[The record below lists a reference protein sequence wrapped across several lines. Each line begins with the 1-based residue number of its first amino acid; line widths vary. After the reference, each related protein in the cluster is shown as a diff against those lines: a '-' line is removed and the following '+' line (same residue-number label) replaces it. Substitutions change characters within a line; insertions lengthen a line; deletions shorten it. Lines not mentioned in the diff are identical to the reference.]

1 MPPLCPIHLAFL
13 VLDLAAT
20 GEARAVSVNVMDDHG
35 ASVRHSGVVLPMKTW
50 QALTNKLR
58 NCL

>member
-1 MPPLCPIHLAFL
+1 MTPLCPIHLAFP
-13 VLDLAAT
+13 VHDSAAT
-20 GEARAVSVNVMDDHG
+20 GKPGAVSANAVDGRG

-50 QALTNKLR
+50 QAPVNKLR